1 MKMPALM
8 IDCSYGNAKLSLSA
22 VPPWN
27 GIPGICLIHVIWFK
41 PLILP
46 WPASPSWYLP
56 QICGLSLPLL
66 LLIHSKNDLLTQISS
81 KSISCW
87 AQLACSKT
95 TRKTTFQSRLRIAAQ
110 ETEPTCERD
119 EFKSKFA
126 VQALS
131 CATCPSDNIYFKVI
145 QSFQSTLKP
154 FEVIQS
160 NFEIKLLPVQ
170 QASVWCLVLSYFYW
184 KRDCWAP
191 FSLPSFTA

>member
-1 MKMPALM
+1 MYLERSWRRCRSQRWYQIAAKGRP
-8 IDCSYGNAKLSLSA
+8 SWTHKLSQPEMRFLEYVWPSQSMY
-22 VPPWN
+22 
-27 GIPGICLIHVIWFK
+27 VIWFK

-81 KSISCW
+81 KSISCR

-110 ETEPTCERD
+110 ETEPTRERG
-119 EFKSKFA
+119 EIKSKFA
-126 VQALS
+126 VEALS
-131 CATCPSDNIYFKVI
+131 YATCPSDNTY
-145 QSFQSTLKP
+145 

-160 NFEIKLLPVQ
+160 
-170 QASVWCLVLSYFYW
+170 
-184 KRDCWAP
+184 
-191 FSLPSFTA
+191 FSK